1 MEGAGMRKLSTW
13 LVVGLTAG
21 AFAAGLTG
29 GAFVVGGG
37 SSGHHNSVGSTPPS
51 SGPAT
56 VPRTATATVR
66 AVAHGRTR
74 RTARSAPV
82 VARVVHRAPPPPAA
96 VPPPQRPRAVPTP
109 TPTPEAN
116 PVAVG
121 LAPGAGSAPVVSPA
135 PGQAVAPPAAAAGGS
150 GEPVEVEPSAGRAGI
165 GAAFSELEAAA
176 AHSGKAVHNV
186 VEELCLE
193 MSASLPSAEG
203 EAEQLPFSCEV
214 NESGSAIQAP

>member
-13 LVVGLTAG
+13 LVVALTAG

-29 GAFVVGGG
+29 GAFIAGGG
-37 SSGHHNSVGSTPPS
+37 GGGGGGGHSHSAGSTPPTS
-51 SGPAT
+51 SPAT
-56 VPRTATATVR
+56 VQTTATVTVHAVAHHRIRTATA
-66 AVAHGRTR
+66 G
-74 RTARSAPV
+74 PV
-82 VARVVHRAPPPPAA
+82 VARVVHRAPRPPAA
-96 VPPPQRPRAVPTP
+96 VPPPQRPPAV
-109 TPTPEAN
+109 PTPEAN

-121 LAPGAGSAPVVSPA
+121 LAPGAGSAPAASPA
-135 PGQAVAPPAAAAGGS
+135 PGPAVVPAAAAAGGS

-193 MSASLPSAEG
+193 MSASLPSGEG

>member
-13 LVVGLTAG
+13 LVVALTAG

-29 GAFVVGGG
+29 GAFIAGGG
-37 SSGHHNSVGSTPPS
+37 SSGHHNSVGSTPPTS
-51 SGPAT
+51 SPAT
-56 VPRTATATVR
+56 VPTTATVTVR

-74 RTARSAPV
+74 TATRGPV
-82 VARVVHRAPPPPAA
+82 VARVVHRAAPPPPLAA
-96 VPPPQRPRAVPTP
+96 VPPPQRPRAVPM
-109 TPTPEAN
+109 PEAN

-121 LAPGAGSAPVVSPA
+121 LAPGAGPAPVAAPA
-135 PGQAVAPPAAAAGGS
+135 PGQPVAPPAAAAGGA

-165 GAAFSELEAAA
+165 GAAFNELEAAA

-193 MSASLPSAEG
+193 MSASLPSGEG